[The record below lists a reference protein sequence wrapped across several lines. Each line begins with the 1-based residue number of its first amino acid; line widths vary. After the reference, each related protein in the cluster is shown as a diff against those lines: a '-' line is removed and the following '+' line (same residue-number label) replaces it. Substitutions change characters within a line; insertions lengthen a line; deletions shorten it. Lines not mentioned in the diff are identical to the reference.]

1 MYITYMG
8 NKLNNKKGENMTIK
22 LVRIKNETFTDDPD
36 RRLYVYGQYTIRND
50 CDYYGW
56 KVFDGD
62 KQINTKGY
70 CFKASKDFLKNY
82 INQNSQEVA

>member
-1 MYITYMG
+1 
-8 NKLNNKKGENMTIK
+8 MTIK
-22 LVRIKNETFTDDPD
+22 LIRIKNETFTDDPD
-36 RRLYVYGQYTIRND
+36 RRLYVYGQYTIRN
-50 CDYYGW
+50 
-56 KVFDGD
+56 DGD